1 MKGGAMNPLKNVAM
15 KILNAGKGL
24 VVKPEK
30 LIARENITIG
40 ITTFEARFDRY
51 FVPLIRRIREYTDSE
66 IVVSVNGENNRPF
79 SEEYRRNLLKCVA
92 DFGNVYPIFFPQ
104 FRGLSKL
111 WNSIAI
117 HASHDHILM
126 LNDDIMI
133 ESQTFME
140 DICDLLNRNKGRTLL
155 INRSWS
161 HFVINRDELDDL
173 GYFDE
178 RLLGIGQE
186 DGDMTW
192 RYIKLYGEAI
202 PSFKIKGFHNYSEET
217 VKSYKPINIQT
228 HSGTKYS
235 LFNQKFIHEEKYA
248 PVDEGIRGM
257 FDTAVIMKDP
267 GERQYPNERFFRSRR
282 GEL

>member
-1 MKGGAMNPLKNVAM
+1 MNPLKNMAV

-24 VVKPEK
+24 VGKPEN
-30 LIARENITIG
+30 LIAQENITIG

-51 FVPLIRRIREYTDSE
+51 FVPLLKRIREYTDNE
-66 IVVSVNGENNRPF
+66 IVVAVNGENNRAF
-79 SEEYRRNLLKCVA
+79 GEEYRSNLLRCIAEHK
-92 DFGNVYPIFFPQ
+92 NVYPIFFPQ

-117 HASHDHILM
+117 HATHDHILM

-133 ESQTFME
+133 DSKNFMN
-140 DICDLLNRNKGRTLL
+140 DVCDLIRRNEGKTFL

-161 HFVINRDELDDL
+161 HFLINRDELDTL

-178 RLLGIGQE
+178 RLLGIGEE

-192 RYIKLYGEAI
+192 RYIKQYGEAI
-202 PSFKIKGFHNYSEET
+202 PSFKIKGFQNYAEET
-217 VKSYKPINIQT
+217 GRSYKPVNVQT

-235 LFNQKFIHEEKYA
+235 LFNRKFIHEEKYSPA
-248 PVDEGIRGM
+248 NEGIRGM
-257 FDTAVIMKDP
+257 FDMAVVLKDP
-267 GERQYPNERFFRSRR
+267 GENQYPNERFYRLR
-282 GEL
+282 

>member
-1 MKGGAMNPLKNVAM
+1 MNPLKNVARD
-15 KILNAGKGL
+15 ILNAGK
-24 VVKPEK
+24 E
-30 LIARENITIG
+30 LIGKQDASMNLEQISIG

-51 FVPLIRRIREYTDSE
+51 FVPLLKRIREHTDNE
-66 IVVSVNGENNRPF
+66 IVVAVNGENNRQF
-79 SEEYRRNLLKCVA
+79 GKEYRRNLLKYLA
-92 DFGNVYPIFFPQ
+92 EFDNVYPIFFPR

-111 WNSIAI
+111 WNSIVI

-133 ESQTFME
+133 ESPAFMS
-140 DICDLLNRNKGRTLL
+140 DICNSLSRNKGKTFL

-161 HFVINRDELDDL
+161 HFLVNRDELDAL

-178 RLLGIGQE
+178 RLLGIGEE

-192 RYIKLYGEAI
+192 RYIKQFGEPI
-202 PSFKIKGFHNYSEET
+202 SSFKIKGFQNYAEES
-217 VKSYKPINIQT
+217 VRSYKPVNIQT

-235 LFNQKFIHEEKYA
+235 LFNRKFMFEEKYTPSA
-248 PVDEGIRGM
+248 EGIRGM
-257 FDTAVIMKDP
+257 FDTPVVMKTSD
-267 GERQYPNERFFRSRR
+267 EKQYPYERFYRLRR

>member
-1 MKGGAMNPLKNVAM
+1 MNSLINMAVKILHAGEDMIGKSENLIAQKNV
-15 KILNAGKGL
+15 
-24 VVKPEK
+24 
-30 LIARENITIG
+30 TIG

-51 FVPLIRRIREYTDSE
+51 FVPLLKRVREYSDNE
-66 IVVSVNGENNRPF
+66 IVVAVNGENNRAF
-79 SEEYRRNLLKCVA
+79 GEEYRRNFLKYIA
-92 DFGNVYPIFFPQ
+92 EYENVYPIFFPR

-111 WNSIAI
+111 WNTIAI

-133 ESQTFME
+133 ENSRFMNDVCYSLSQ
-140 DICDLLNRNKGRTLL
+140 NKGKSFL

-161 HFVINRDELDDL
+161 HYLINRDELDTL

-178 RLLGIGQE
+178 RLLGIGEE

-192 RYIKLYGEAI
+192 RYIKQYGEAI
-202 PSFKIKGFHNYSEET
+202 PSFKIKGFQNYAEET
-217 VKSYKPINIQT
+217 VRSYKPVNVQT

-235 LFNQKFIHEEKYA
+235 LFNRKFIHEEKYSPTA
-248 PVDEGIRGM
+248 EGIRGM
-257 FDTAVIMKDP
+257 FDTPVEINDP
-267 GERQYPNERFFRSRR
+267 GEKQYPYERFYWLRR